1 MRLDEFIE
9 GCINSGGGGGKQPKL
24 PPLPAPADPPV
35 WPLILSRP
43 SEVKLEAGLVS
54 LGIAVV
60 PAVVVLGLAFDNLGL
75 FELDVG
81 VLLVVLF
88 VPRPPPE
95 VVVVLLPPAE
105 VDPASLDW
113 ATCCLH
119 LARLFLNQT

>member
-24 PPLPAPADPPV
+24 PLLPAPADPPV

-88 VPRPPPE
+88 VPRP
-95 VVVVLLPPAE
+95 VLVVVLLPPAE
-105 VDPASLDW
+105 VEPASLDW